1 MYNKK
6 ALLKTNKKTKNDF
19 IKIDKIDKIMV
30 KTFKQTSTN
39 SWLQQTCA
47 NCIKERRFFCRFT
60 Q

>member
-1 MYNKK
+1 MYKKK

-39 SWLQQTCA
+39 S
-47 NCIKERRFFCRFT
+47 
-60 Q
+60 